1 MLIQICS
8 NLTERFIRNGILDQS
23 LTDWCIYWLQKKI
36 LTALAVSLML
46 ILGSLIFGFNVTI
59 CFLLGLFPLRRRLIG
74 YHTKSP
80 YTCIILSV
88 GIMLLALL
96 VNSTFNQRISQVF
109 SLVNFIIC
117 LMLVVCVLSDQTDP
131 RLHLTR
137 EEVKEN
143 HRLAV
148 QILALVSVA
157 GVVVALLLHSSQCLS
172 SCQMGIMAAVSSA
185 AYNKLK
191 QIKEAS
197 THEKNH

>member
-96 VNSTFNQRISQVF
+96 LNSTFNQRISLVF
-109 SLVNFIIC
+109 SLVNFMIC
-117 LMLVVCVLSDQTDP
+117 FTLVVCVLSDQTDP
-131 RLHLTR
+131 RLHLTH

-172 SCQMGIMAAVSSA
+172 S
-185 AYNKLK
+185 
-191 QIKEAS
+191 
-197 THEKNH
+197 